1 MSVGDPLCQ
10 RVAPLAVAVLLI
22 NVVLVVLTVG
32 EVKIISS
39 AGERGRTVPSCGT
52 KILLTPPGQKK
63 TVMRPN
69 IFHTGPY
76 KSSSQ

>member
-1 MSVGDPLCQ
+1 VSVGDPLCQ

-39 AGERGRTVPSCGT
+39 AGERGRTVPSCAVAGT
-52 KILLTPPGQKK
+52 GSASSAQSSTSEALLPR
-63 TVMRPN
+63 V
-69 IFHTGPY
+69 
-76 KSSSQ
+76 